1 MAYIEFRDVTK
12 IYGSGE
18 AEIHALDGVSFSIEE
33 GEFVCLLVLP
43 VPEKRRSEICSAT
56 RNASL

>member
-43 VPEKRRSEICSAT
+43 VPEKRRS
-56 RNASL
+56 